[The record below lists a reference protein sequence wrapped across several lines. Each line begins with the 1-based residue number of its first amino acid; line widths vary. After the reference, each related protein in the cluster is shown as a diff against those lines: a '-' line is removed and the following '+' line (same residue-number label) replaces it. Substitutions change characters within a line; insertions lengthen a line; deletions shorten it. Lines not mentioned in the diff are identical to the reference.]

1 MLRLAAILLFSF
13 QPLHAQPAAGAD
25 ALFDKGLYQE
35 ALELYSKKAGYG
47 SEAAMRALYRSAE
60 CEALLFRYAEANARL
75 YDLKL
80 PADPVWKGRLLA
92 LRAELGKEFL
102 RQYGYSLPADLQKG
116 TTDLTKLTRK
126 EWQARINSDY
136 DALWPLAE
144 KIAAAPLAEEG
155 YFVDLEKAY
164 LGYTPS
170 LWDFYALKWAA
181 WLIDGADKPSEN
193 PAAERFLSE
202 KYKYD
207 FSREMHPALKAAAV
221 YERASGFAPSGSTPG
236 EYWKVRRALIPYR
249 LGYRLEKGNNE
260 GHKSPKSKRGL
271 AVKGEMGAVA
281 ELLAG
286 WSVSFA
292 SPQGKTWAAR
302 EAAYIYNDMG
312 EFKRAVELCSAAGD
326 YAPGSKPAHECEQ
339 LKSRIEM
346 PSLSLAVRT
355 APPPG
360 RGGLSVTAR
369 NLSQV
374 YFRAYR
380 TSPAGLEFAG
390 ARSDRG
396 WDRLRRL
403 SLETA
408 EFFLKKGHDV
418 SWKTDIAYPAPYEHH
433 TQEAGGPGLKKG
445 LYVVVAAGDP
455 AFDSGSSLMQAGV
468 LNVTDIWLMAAG
480 APKGDPE
487 DFLASPDGAR
497 RAAAPMF
504 HLYALDG
511 KDGSPLAGAKLD
523 YFYSLPRR
531 GDWHKS
537 SASFGPDGSLELPF
551 DLSVSYP
558 SRESFSLDPLVAHG
572 GAYAYTGGTLSSSLP
587 VPQPLVVGVDTD
599 RPVYRPG
606 QEVGFKVTVLER
618 RPRGYSVHARGR
630 KIKVS
635 ARDANWQEFFSSSYE
650 LNDMGS
656 AAGSFTIPSG
666 RLLGNYQLNAEL
678 LGYGTS
684 FRGTASFGVEEYKR
698 PEFEVLLE
706 EAKGPLRFG
715 RKAKISGS
723 ARYYFGSPVP
733 GAEIR
738 YRVARSRYVPWY
750 AWWMPRDASSGEVA
764 AGNIKTSPDGGF
776 SFEFTPEGEGD
787 HPADFRVTA
796 EARDAG
802 GRVITAARS
811 YRAGARSYIVDMQPA
826 AGFFT
831 PSDAPSVK
839 VRLMNL
845 SDAQVSG
852 RGAYEL
858 YRLDKTP
865 DFTPSPGWRG
875 SFERNPDLN
884 AFFAPAPDGR
894 LMEKGAVEFDEK
906 SARDLKLKPLTEGV
920 YRLRLKAADPWGG
933 ESSGS
938 LVLVSYAPGKKISS
952 LNLPPVAIFER
963 PSYQEGETARLLLGA
978 SALKG
983 AKFLEIFA
991 GSFLLEKRVLK
1002 APGVSMTGIKIG
1014 PEHRG
1019 GFDARWFG
1027 VYDFAG
1033 YSASEHAE
1041 VPFSDR
1047 ALSLT
1052 LDHQKSLLPG
1062 GRADWKLV
1070 ARDGGGRPVD
1080 GEATVRVFDRSLEYY
1095 RGLGGSWLDGLY
1107 PDRRS
1112 RVHSLSSLFQSQAT
1126 GFPVKRGLISRMFSI
1141 FERSAVEEV
1150 FPSFR
1155 LNSSRLGG
1163 GGLASG
1169 YGGKSLRYEL
1179 EEGFAD
1185 SAMQAAPAAAPGA
1198 SIARAKS
1205 ASAGSEN
1212 KEDAAPREAVAPVRS
1227 DFSETAYFN
1236 PQLKIE
1242 KGRGAVSFKMPERL
1256 TSWKVTAR
1264 VMTPDVRR
1272 GGISAEVVTR
1282 KDLMARLDLP
1292 RYLREGDESEL
1303 VAVITNASD
1312 GPLGGT
1318 AVLSVTRD
1326 GADAAGELGL
1336 KDLTRSFSVKK
1347 DGSAS
1352 MKWPVKAP
1360 LSTGLYK
1367 VRLVARAGRFSDAQE
1382 NDLPLLPSRERLFA
1396 SVNAALDGDV
1406 RKELRLKELE
1416 KKDASRVMESSHL
1429 EIQPQLALTV
1439 LNSLPYLVRYPHECT
1454 EQLLNRY
1461 VPLSIV
1467 NAVYSKH
1474 PALAAA
1480 AAKLP
1485 KRSALTPAWERDN
1498 PLRLISLLET
1508 PWEEA
1513 SKGRASSLPAID
1525 TLDPRLVEAER
1536 KAALEK
1542 LGSYQLADGSF
1553 PWFPGGRSNLHM
1565 TLYVLEGF
1573 AEGERYGVA
1582 APAALARRALKY
1594 VLAEAPG
1601 YMKPEPA
1608 ETSMLLYAAY
1618 VVSSL
1623 DKKWPEA
1630 GTALKYAK
1638 LWADYADGH
1647 YRAMT
1652 PMGKAY
1658 AAYIYLRL
1666 GEKEKADLYLK
1677 RAMDGSREDEVSG
1690 LYWAPEKISWLW
1702 YNDTVEKHAFLMRTL
1717 VAFRPEDP
1725 RAAKMAQ
1732 WLLFNRRATEWKS
1745 TRASAAAIY
1754 SLLDFMK
1761 ARGALDKG
1769 ESFSLDW
1776 GGLKEKAA
1784 VGPADWL
1791 EKPLRWSLYGAD
1803 AKPEHARAAITKKG
1817 PGLAFASLSA
1827 IYTGGGLAE
1836 ASPSGM
1842 MNVGRKYFLREKE
1855 GDGYALKPLKSG
1867 DTVPAGS
1874 EIEVM
1879 LTVRTR
1885 SAFEYVH
1892 LKDPKPAGFEAESLL
1907 SGWKWDKVSRYEEQR
1922 DSLTNFFMEWVPRG
1936 EYEFGYRLRPSLP
1949 GTYRLGAATIQS
1961 MYAPEFGAHSDGMII
1976 KVK

>member
-1 MLRLAAILLFSF
+1 MLKLAAIILLSV
-13 QPLHAQPAAGAD
+13 QGLYAQAAPGAD

-35 ALELYSKKAGYG
+35 ALDIYSKKAGHG
-47 SEAAMRALYRSAE
+47 DEAGLRALYRSAE

-75 YDLKL
+75 YSLKL
-80 PADPVWKGRLLA
+80 PKDPVWKGRLLA

-116 TTDLTKLTRK
+116 TTDLTKLTRN
-126 EWQARINSDY
+126 EWQKRINGDY
-136 DALWPLAE
+136 DALWALAE
-144 KIAAAPLAEEG
+144 ELAGAPLKDEG

-170 LWDFYALKWAA
+170 LWDFVALKWSA
-181 WLIDGADKPSEN
+181 WLIDEADKPSDA
-193 PAAERFLSE
+193 PAADGFLAE
-202 KYKYD
+202 NYKYD
-207 FSREMHPALKAAAV
+207 FSPTMHPALKAAAV
-221 YERASGFAPSGSTPG
+221 YERASALAPAGSAPR

-249 LGYRLEKGNNE
+249 LGYSFGDE
-260 GHKSPKSKRGL
+260 GKNSSARSKWKIAPPGAGPGT
-271 AVKGEMGAVA
+271 AVRTAG
-281 ELLAG
+281 LLAG
-286 WSVSFA
+286 WASSFV
-292 SPQGKTWAAR
+292 SPQGKVWAAR
-302 EAAYIYNDMG
+302 EAAYIYSGLD
-312 EFKRAVELCSAAGD
+312 EFKKAVELCSAAED
-326 YAPGSKPAHECEQ
+326 YAPGSKPAHECAQ

-346 PSLSLAVRT
+346 PSLSLSVQT

-360 RGGLSVTAR
+360 RDGLAVTAR
-369 NLSQV
+369 NLGQV
-374 YFRAYR
+374 HFRAYR
-380 TSPAGLEFAG
+380 TSPEGLGFAG
-390 ARSDRG
+390 VRADRG
-396 WDRLRRL
+396 WDRLRGIN
-403 SLETA
+403 LETA

-418 SWKTDIAYPAPYEHH
+418 SWKTEIAYPSPYAYH
-433 TQEAGGPGLKKG
+433 TQAAGVPPLKKG
-445 LYVVVAAGDP
+445 LYVVVASGDP

-468 LNVTDIWLMAAG
+468 LNVTDIWLMASG
-480 APKGDPE
+480 APEGDPE
-487 DFLASPDGAR
+487 DFIASPDGAR
-497 RAAAPMF
+497 RSSVPMF

-511 KDGSPLAGAKLD
+511 RSGVPLEGAGLD
-523 YFYSLPRR
+523 YFYSTPGGGGWNRA
-531 GDWHKS
+531 G
-537 SASFGPDGSLELPF
+537 AAFGPDGSLGIPF
-551 DLSVSYP
+551 DVTVAYP
-558 SRESFSLDPLVAHG
+558 SRMNFSLDPLIAHG

-587 VPQPLVVGVDTD
+587 VPQPLVVGAETD

-606 QEVGFKVTVLER
+606 QKVNFKVTVLER
-618 RPRGYSVHARGR
+618 RPRGYSVYARE
-630 KIKVS
+630 KKVKVT
-635 ARDANWQEFFSSSYE
+635 ARDANWQEFFSSSFE

-656 AAGSFTIPSG
+656 AAGSFTVPAG
-666 RLLGNYQLNAEL
+666 RLLGNYQLNAEI
-678 LGYGTS
+678 LGYGSS
-684 FRGTASFGVEEYKR
+684 FRGSASFGVEEYKR
-698 PEFEVLLE
+698 PEFEVLLD

-715 RKAKISGS
+715 QKTKISGS
-723 ARYYFGSPVP
+723 AKYYFGSPVP

-738 YRVARSRYVPWY
+738 YHVVRSRYVPWY
-750 AWWMPRDASSGEVA
+750 SWWMPRDSSPGVQFS
-764 AGNIKTSPDGGF
+764 GTLKSSSDGSF

-787 HPADFRVTA
+787 YPADFRVTA

-802 GRVITAARS
+802 GRVITASRS
-811 YRAGARSYIVDMQPA
+811 YRAGAKSYIVDIQPE

-839 VRLMNL
+839 ARLMNL

-852 RGAYEL
+852 SAAYEL

-865 DFTPSPGWRG
+865 DYKPSPGWMG

-894 LMEKGAVEFDEK
+894 LVEKGTVDFDGKGAKEI
-906 SARDLKLKPLTEGV
+906 KLKPLTEGV

-933 ESSGS
+933 ESVGS
-938 LVLVSYAPGKKISS
+938 LVIVSYDPGRKLSS

-963 PSYQEGETARLLLGA
+963 TSYQEGETARLLLGA
-978 SALKG
+978 SGLKG
-983 AKFLEIFA
+983 AKFLEIF
-991 GSFLLEKRVLK
+991 GGNFLLDKRTLK
-1002 APGVSMTGIKIG
+1002 APGVSLADIKIG

-1027 VYDFAG
+1027 VSDFTG
-1033 YSASEHAE
+1033 YSASEHAA

-1047 ALSLT
+1047 ELSVT
-1052 LDHQKSLLPG
+1052 LDHQKSVEPG
-1062 GRADWKLV
+1062 GAANWTLL
-1070 ARDGGGRPVD
+1070 ARDGRGRPAE

-1095 RGLGGSWLDGLY
+1095 RGLDGFWLDGLY

-1112 RVHSLSSLFQSQAT
+1112 RVHSLSSLFQSRTT
-1126 GFPVKRGLISRMFSI
+1126 GFPVKRGLLSRMFGL
-1141 FERSAVEEV
+1141 FERSAAEEV

-1155 LNSSRLGG
+1155 INSSRLYRG
-1163 GGLASG
+1163 A
-1169 YGGKSLRYEL
+1169 YAGGKSLGFAM
-1179 EEGFAD
+1179 EEGMAD
-1185 SAMQAAPAAAPGA
+1185 SAMPVAAAPRA
-1198 SIARAKS
+1198 AMARAKV
-1205 ASAGSEN
+1205 ASDGSEK
-1212 KEDAAPREAVAPVRS
+1212 KEAAEPAEAAVPARS

-1236 PQLKIE
+1236 PQLRIE
-1242 KGRGAVSFKMPERL
+1242 KGRAGISFKMPERL

-1264 VMTPDVRR
+1264 VLTPDVKR
-1272 GGISAEVVTR
+1272 GGVAAEVVTR

-1292 RYLREGDESEL
+1292 RYLREGDESEI
-1303 VAVITNASD
+1303 VAVLTNASD
-1312 GPLGGT
+1312 GQLGGT

-1326 GADAAGELGL
+1326 GADAAEELGL
-1336 KDLTRSFSVKK
+1336 RDLSRPFSVKR
-1347 DGSAS
+1347 DASAS
-1352 MKWPVKAP
+1352 MRWPVKAP
-1360 LSTGLYK
+1360 RKTGFYK
-1367 VRLVARAGRFSDAQE
+1367 VRLTARAGRFSDAQE

-1396 SVNAALDGDV
+1396 SVNAALDGDDK
-1406 RKELRLKELE
+1406 KELRLKELE
-1416 KKDASRVMESSHL
+1416 KKDSSRVMESSHL

-1467 NAVYSKH
+1467 NAVYSRY

-1480 AAKLP
+1480 AAKVP
-1485 KRSALTPAWERDN
+1485 KRQTVTPAWERDN
-1498 PLRLISLLET
+1498 PLRMISLMET
-1508 PWEEA
+1508 PWEDV
-1513 SKGRASSLPAID
+1513 SKGRSGALPSTD
-1525 TLDPRLVEAER
+1525 TLDARLVAAER
-1536 KAALEK
+1536 KSALEK
-1542 LGSYQLADGSF
+1542 LGTYQLSDGSF
-1553 PWFPGGRSNLHM
+1553 PWFPGGRPNLHM

-1573 AEGERYGVA
+1573 AEGERYGVD
-1582 APAALARRALKY
+1582 APDAMARKALKY
-1594 VLAEAPG
+1594 VLAEIPG

-1618 VVSSL
+1618 VVSSFEG
-1623 DKKWPEA
+1623 KWPESR
-1630 GTALKYAK
+1630 TALKYAK
-1638 LWADYADGH
+1638 LWADYADKH

-1658 AAYIYLRL
+1658 AAYVYLRL

-1717 VAFRPEDP
+1717 TAFSPRDP

-1769 ESFSLDW
+1769 EAFSLEW
-1776 GGLKEKAA
+1776 GARGEKAA
-1784 VGPADWL
+1784 VGPSDWL

-1803 AKPEHARAAITKKG
+1803 VKPEHARAAITKKG

-1827 IYTGGGLAE
+1827 IYTSGELAE
-1836 ASPSGM
+1836 SSPSGM
-1842 MNVGRKYFLREKE
+1842 MNVERKYFLREKE
-1855 GDGYALKPLKSG
+1855 GDGCALKPLRSG
-1867 DTVPAGS
+1867 DAVPAGS
-1874 EIEVM
+1874 EVEVM

-1892 LKDPKPAGFEAESLL
+1892 LKDPKPAGFEAEALL
-1907 SGWKWDKVSRYEEQR
+1907 SGWRWDRLPRYEEQR

-1976 KVK
+1976 RVK